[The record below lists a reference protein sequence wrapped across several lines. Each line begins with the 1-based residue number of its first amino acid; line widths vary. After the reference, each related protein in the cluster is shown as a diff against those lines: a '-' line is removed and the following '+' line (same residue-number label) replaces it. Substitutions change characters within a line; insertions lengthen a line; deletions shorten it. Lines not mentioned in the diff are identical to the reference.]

1 MNVVV
6 HAPFPFDVYLNG
18 QSEVQAEGTTPRE
31 VLKDWTARYLRDE
44 HAFRV
49 LNEEGQIRG
58 FTQIYVGDKVCFCK
72 LPGKLVDEL
81 DLPLKEGDEIFVAPA
96 ICHLLLRR
104 ILGEPIMSVLV
115 RIPTPLQKLV
125 GDKSEVQAEGSTLRE
140 VVQSLAGQNEEFK
153 TRLLDDSGELRRFVN
168 VYVNEEDVR
177 FLQKLDTPLKD
188 GDEVSIVPAIAGG
201 K

>member
-1 MNVVV
+1 
-6 HAPFPFDVYLNG
+6 
-18 QSEVQAEGTTPRE
+18 
-31 VLKDWTARYLRDE
+31 
-44 HAFRV
+44 
-49 LNEEGQIRG
+49 
-58 FTQIYVGDKVCFCK
+58 
-72 LPGKLVDEL
+72 
-81 DLPLKEGDEIFVAPA
+81 
-96 ICHLLLRR
+96 
-104 ILGEPIMSVLV
+104 MSVLV

-125 GDKSEVQAEGSTLRE
+125 GDKSEVQAEGATLRE